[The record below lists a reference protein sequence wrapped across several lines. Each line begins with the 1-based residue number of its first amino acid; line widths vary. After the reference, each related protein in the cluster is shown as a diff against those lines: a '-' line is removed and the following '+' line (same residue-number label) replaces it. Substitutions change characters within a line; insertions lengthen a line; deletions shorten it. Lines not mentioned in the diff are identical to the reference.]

1 MKIAIVSGYF
11 DPFHVG
17 HLEYLKLARLS
28 ADMLIVILN
37 NDNQAALKKGYS
49 FMNERDRLKIISEFR
64 VVDRVILSLDV
75 DTSVC
80 NTLELIAN
88 QYNNDT
94 LVFCNG
100 GDRHVAEVPEMEVC
114 TKYNIEMVDGLGE
127 KIESSS
133 ELVNKK
139 HENKIS

>member
-17 HLEYLKLARLS
+17 HLEYLKLAKIS

-37 NDNQAALKKGYS
+37 NDNQALLKKGYS

-64 VVDRVILSLDV
+64 AVDRVVMSLDV

-80 NTLELIAN
+80 KTLESIAK
-88 QYNNDT
+88 QFTHDSLT
-94 LVFCNG
+94 FCNG
-100 GDRHVAEVPEMEVC
+100 GDRYITEVPEMEVC
-114 TKYNIEMVDGLGE
+114 TQYNIEMVDGLGE

-133 ELVNKK
+133 KLVSKQHDK
-139 HENKIS
+139 P